1 MTPSAYRSAL
11 IIGAGEGISAS
22 LARALSANGVKV
34 ALAARGRDKLSAW
47 ATEIGALTFAADAT
61 DPIAVAL
68 LFAQVNAGLGG
79 PDVVVYNAAARAHG
93 PVGEIEPDDVLQ
105 SIKTTAFGGFLAVH
119 EAAKR
124 MVPAGSGA
132 ILLTGASASL
142 KGYPQSSAFAMGK
155 FALRGLAQ
163 SAARELGP
171 LGIHV
176 AHFVIDGGVRRDGG
190 RTASGSQDEMLDPA
204 AIADAY
210 MAVLRQPRSAWSQE
224 IDLRPWRERF

>member
-1 MTPSAYRSAL
+1 MTAFAYRSAL
-11 IIGAGEGISAS
+11 IIGAGEGVSAS
-22 LARALSANGVKV
+22 LARALAASGIKV
-34 ALAARGRDKLSAW
+34 ALAARGREKLSGLA
-47 ATEIGALTFAADAT
+47 AETGALTFAADAS
-61 DPIAVAL
+61 DPLAVAA
-68 LFAQVNAGLGG
+68 LFEQVSAHLGG

-93 PVGEIEPDDVLQ
+93 PVGEIDPDAVLQ

-142 KGYPQSSAFAMGK
+142 KGFAKSSAFAMGK

-176 AHFVIDGGVRRDGG
+176 AHFVIDGGVRRATGLVPVE
-190 RTASGSQDEMLDPA
+190 SQDDTLEPA
-204 AIADAY
+204 AIAEAY

-224 IDLRPWRERF
+224 IDLRPWRETF

>member
-1 MTPSAYRSAL
+1 MTPLTYRSAL

-22 LARALSANGVKV
+22 LARSLAASGVKV
-34 ALAARGRDKLSAW
+34 ALAARGRDKLSGLA
-47 ATEIGALTFAADAT
+47 AEIGALTFAADAS
-61 DPIAVAL
+61 DPIAVAA
-68 LFAQVNAGLGG
+68 LFAQVNADLGG

-93 PVGEIEPDDVLQ
+93 PVSEIDPEAVLQ

-132 ILLTGASASL
+132 ILL
-142 KGYPQSSAFAMGK
+142 
-155 FALRGLAQ
+155 
-163 SAARELGP
+163 GP

-176 AHFVIDGGVRRDGG
+176 AHFVIDGGVRRATGLIPVE
-190 RTASGSQDEMLDPA
+190 SQDDTLEPA
-204 AIADAY
+204 AIAEAY

-224 IDLRPWRERF
+224 IDLRPWRETF